1 MDSRSRTCSITMLGS
16 LGFEEQDAKIF
27 ASWVDYLKYAPVV
40 VHKKGDGLIRR
51 HEKFLF
57 IARCTAHR
65 YSRMSD
71 TLQKC
76 GRKIFFSLCEWG
88 QDNPATWASSL
99 GNSWRTT
106 GDIED
111 NWNSMTSIADE
122 NDKWASYAGLGG
134 WNDPDMLE
142 VGNGGMT
149 TEEYRTHFSI
159 WALMKAPLL
168 IGCDVRSMRNESLE
182 ILGNSEVIAVNQDKL
197 GVQGKKVVGGGD
209 GEVWCSPLRRGRVAV
224 VMWNRGSS
232 PASIIAKWTDVG
244 LQPSVMVNARDL
256 WAHQT
261 TSSVRERR
269 SGGPSRLQDVRVD
282 SQVGEETCTSPNRA
296 ILLCLQASE

>member
-27 ASWVDYLKYAPVV
+27 ASWKVDYLKYAP
-40 VHKKGDGLIRR
+40 
-51 HEKFLF
+51 FLF

-76 GRKIFFSLCEWG
+76 GRKIFFSLCEWWVFI
-88 QDNPATWASSL
+88 NWASSL

-244 LQPSVMVNARDL
+244 LQPSVVVNARDL

-269 SGGPSRLQDVRVD
+269 RGGPSRC
-282 SQVGEETCTSPNRA
+282 TC
-296 ILLCLQASE
+296 